1 MCQMPHRLAMMTP
14 EWQRVLGDIKG
25 LPVIWVIGPDGKL
38 KQIESGELL
47 DEDVTEL
54 TRWL

>member
-1 MCQMPHRLAMMTP
+1 M
-14 EWQRVLGDIKG
+14 LGDLKG
-25 LPVIWVIGPDGKL
+25 LPVIWVIGRDDKL